1 MRPVAKASF
10 PREEEADLATDAR
23 LARFWQPIETAAS
36 FLATL
41 SPQEMTGALSDLVH
55 LLAGDL
61 VPRLHA
67 EERVLLPLV
76 STERQACPPVGLD
89 PAGVSRLA
97 ETLSTFALRL
107 TDSDMGRV
115 QLVASTL
122 VTVLGEQRQ
131 AEAALVALIRALPA
145 AGRDGP
151 LLGDRLETEAQA
163 SRASQFFVSAAGRLP
178 TEAWVL
184 RKNPKP
190 PRMGPIEHGRA
201 SPVADLIDVLEPEQA
216 GPGPQGD
223 KA

>member
-1 MRPVAKASF
+1 MTSLL
-10 PREEEADLATDAR
+10 REEEANLASDAG
-23 LARFWQPIETAAS
+23 LARFWQPIEAAAS
-36 FLATL
+36 FLAT
-41 SPQEMTGALSDLVH
+41 SSSEDMPGALADLVH

-67 EERVLLPLV
+67 EERVLLQLI
-76 STERQACPPVGLD
+76 STERRASPPVGLD

-115 QLVASTL
+115 HLVASTL
-122 VTVLGEQRQ
+122 LKVLGEQRH
-131 AEAALVALIRALPA
+131 AEAVLVARIRALPA

-151 LLGDRLETEAQA
+151 LLADRLEAAAQA

-190 PRMGPIEHGRA
+190 SRMGRIAHGRA
-201 SPVADLIDVLEPEQA
+201 SPVADLIEVLGPEQA
-216 GPGPQGD
+216 GLGSQGA
-223 KA
+223 KS

>member
-1 MRPVAKASF
+1 MRPVAMASF
-10 PREEEADLATDAR
+10 LGEKEANLSTDAR
-23 LARFWQPIETAAS
+23 LARFWQPIEAAAS
-36 FLATL
+36 FLAT
-41 SPQEMTGALSDLVH
+41 SSSQEMRGALADLVH

-76 STERQACPPVGLD
+76 STERQASPPVGLN

-107 TDSDMGRV
+107 TDSDLGRV
-115 QLVASTL
+115 HLVASTL
-122 VTVLGEQRQ
+122 VTLLGEQRQ
-131 AEAALVALIRALPA
+131 AEAALVARIRALPR
-145 AGRDGP
+145 AGCDGP
-151 LLGDRLETEAQA
+151 LLGDRLEVEAQA

-190 PRMGPIEHGRA
+190 PRIGRIVHGRA
-201 SPVADLIDVLEPEQA
+201 SPVADLIEVLELEQA
-216 GPGPQGD
+216 GPGSQGE
-223 KA
+223 KS